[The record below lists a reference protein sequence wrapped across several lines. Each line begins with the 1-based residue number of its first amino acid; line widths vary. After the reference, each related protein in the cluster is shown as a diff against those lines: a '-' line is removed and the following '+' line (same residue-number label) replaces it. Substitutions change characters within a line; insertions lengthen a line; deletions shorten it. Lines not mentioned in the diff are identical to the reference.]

1 MKPHIFFL
9 LLVAAH
15 TVCASCS
22 FHSFCA
28 AQTQETV
35 EDKKPSLPSRET
47 QLLALENRI
56 DKVESSLGS
65 VGDVLGEQHEI
76 VQSLRKQNEQLKEML
91 ELAKFSNTSSKEAQM
106 LAFKP
111 QRANAV
117 FETPE
122 YPLLVSFSRDHS
134 GGHVGFKLSYQGRV
148 IRRFL
153 DTDKDEKLDV
163 WIYYK
168 GGVESYRESAKN
180 KDAKIDSW
188 QYTQGDSVLTLN
200 DTDGDGKPDEAFKGN
215 LSDLLTLGLRNAVR
229 EKTLERTSVPDPRA
243 LLPAGKHKIE
253 DALPPK
259 RLVASIGGYAGQS
272 YKVEFV
278 NGKLTYHQNP
288 DGFTEWGGTSEEIQV
303 TKKMW
308 IEFRDQLNKAKV
320 WEWRRRYHNPD
331 IHDGTVWNFEIEYSD
346 QSIASSGSN
355 AGPGREQLEIFL
367 EAVSTLAK
375 KKSFE

>member
-1 MKPHIFFL
+1 MKPNVFLL

-15 TVCASCS
+15 AVCASCS
-22 FHSFCA
+22 FHSFCV
-28 AQTQETV
+28 AQTQEAV
-35 EDKKPSLPSRET
+35 EEKKPSLPSRES
-47 QLLALENRI
+47 QLLALKNRI
-56 DKVESSLGS
+56 DKAESSLRS
-65 VGDVLGEQHEI
+65 VEDVLGEQHEI
-76 VQSLRKQNEQLKEML
+76 VQSLRKQNKQLKEML
-91 ELAKFSNTSSKEAQM
+91 ELAKFSSTSSQEAQM

-111 QRANAV
+111 QGANAV
-117 FETPE
+117 FENPE

-134 GGHVGFKLSYQGRV
+134 GGHRGFKLSYQSRV

-153 DTDKDEKLDV
+153 DTDKDEKLDL

-215 LSDLLTLGLRNAVR
+215 LSDLLTVGLRNAVR
-229 EKTLERTSVPDPRA
+229 EKTFKKTSVGTI
-243 LLPAGKHKIE
+243 LPAGKHKIE
-253 DALPPK
+253 DVLPPK
-259 RLVASIGGYAGQS
+259 RLVASIGGFASQS

-288 DGFTEWGGTSEEIQV
+288 NGFTEWGGTSEEIQV

-355 AGPGREQLEIFL
+355 AGPGREQLKIL
-367 EAVSTLAK
+367 REAVSTLAK
-375 KKSFE
+375 KKSF